1 MFACAPARDA
11 CSFIGYVQYTSTSM
25 TSIQQRI
32 ASTRLRAADSML
44 NAMMDYADIF
54 LYFIRMEE
62 LWILYRATVMTQEVV
77 IRISILTQIAG
88 RQ

>member
-11 CSFIGYVQYTSTSM
+11 CPFIDYVQYTSTST

-44 NAMMDYADIF
+44 NDMMDYADIF